1 MKDIVIYQEDIDNIS
16 RRWPSSI
23 QDNCD
28 PSEVSKIVQVLYFV
42 GGNAGGITSGDE
54 LELTYLES
62 STSIYEMDIFLDP
75 WWPFFPTYS
84 SVQFS
89 PSVLSDYLRPHGLQH
104 AKPPCPSP
112 TPGVYSNS
120 CPLSQWCHPTI
131 SFSVVPFSSCV
142 QPFPASGSSQMSQ
155 LFASGGQSSAHCGYI

>member
-16 RRWPSSI
+16 RRWPSSS

-75 WWPFFPTYS
+75 
-84 SVQFS
+84 
-89 PSVLSDYLRPHGLQH
+89 
-104 AKPPCPSP
+104 
-112 TPGVYSNS
+112 
-120 CPLSQWCHPTI
+120 
-131 SFSVVPFSSCV
+131 
-142 QPFPASGSSQMSQ
+142 
-155 LFASGGQSSAHCGYI
+155 